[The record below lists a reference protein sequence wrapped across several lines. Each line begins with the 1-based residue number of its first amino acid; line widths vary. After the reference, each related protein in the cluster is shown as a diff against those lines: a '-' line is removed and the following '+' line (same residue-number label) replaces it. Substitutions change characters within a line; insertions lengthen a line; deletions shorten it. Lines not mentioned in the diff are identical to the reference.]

1 MNSLIQRLL
10 REPLVH
16 FAVIGGVL
24 FAVYAAMNGASEPPA
39 DVISI
44 APGRIDQLIEEY
56 ESVWMRKPSEIE
68 LDALIEEDIREEV
81 YYREA
86 VALGLDRN
94 DTIVRRRMRLK
105 MEFLMDSTAN
115 AVEPA
120 EGELEAYF
128 QANEA
133 LYLLEPRVAFEQ
145 VYFGEHPSP
154 EAIADALEILLADPT
169 IDPMTLGERTLLPAE
184 LGLSTADI
192 VSGVFGKGFFE
203 RLVMLPSRV
212 WAGPVLPSRV
222 WAGPVLSAYGAHIVR
237 ILDSLPTR
245 TPRLEDVLDDV
256 LTDWKMEKSIE
267 VHDRD
272 YARRRARFDIE
283 IRRRDPSAA
292 QAE

>member
-1 MNSLIQRLL
+1 MNSLMQRLL

-16 FAVIGGVL
+16 FAVIGGML

-39 DVISI
+39 DVIII
-44 APGRIDQLIEEY
+44 APGRIDQLIKEY
-56 ESVWMRKPSEIE
+56 ELVWRRKPAENE
-68 LDALIEEDIREEV
+68 LNALIEGDIREEV

-94 DTIVRRRMRLK
+94 DVIVRRRMRLK

-128 QANEA
+128 KANET

-154 EAIADALEILLADPT
+154 EAIGDALEILHADPT
-169 IDPMTLGERTLLPAE
+169 IDPLTLGEHTLLPAE
-184 LGLSTADI
+184 LGLSPADV
-192 VSGVFGKGFFE
+192 VSGVFGKNFFE
-203 RLVMLPSRV
+203 QLVAMPSGE
-212 WAGPVLPSRV
+212 WAGPVVST
-222 WAGPVLSAYGAHIVR
+222 YGAHLVR
-237 ILDSLPTR
+237 ILDDLPAR
-245 TPRLEDVLDDV
+245 TPRLEEV
-256 LTDWKMEKSIE
+256 LTDVMADWKMARAIE
-267 VHDRD
+267 IHDRD
-272 YARRRARFDIE
+272 YAKRRARFDIE

>member
-1 MNSLIQRLL
+1 MNSLLQRLL

-56 ESVWMRKPSEIE
+56 ESVWMRKPTEIE

-94 DTIVRRRMRLK
+94 DAIVRRRMRLK

-128 QANEA
+128 KANEA

-184 LGLSTADI
+184 LGLSTVDV

-203 RLVMLPSRV
+203 QLVMLPSRV
-212 WAGPVLPSRV
+212 WAGPVS
-222 WAGPVLSAYGAHIVR
+222 SAYGAHIVR
-237 ILDSLPTR
+237 TLDSLPTR

-267 VHDRD
+267 IHDRD
-272 YARRRARFDIE
+272 YARRRARFDVE
-283 IRRRDPSAA
+283 IRRRDPRTA
-292 QAE
+292 QTQ